1 MEEEDFIS
9 KSQRKRDST
18 ALQKLGAELVKLA
31 PEQLARIDMPEKLRE
46 AILECQRFSKH
57 EAVRR
62 QMQYIG
68 KLMRDLDAGPVAQ
81 QLAQLHAPSR
91 AQTAVFHRAEEWRAD
106 IMADPA
112 AIDRFAT
119 EFPEA
124 NPHRL
129 RSLAGKANEE
139 RAAEMPPKHFRELFH
154 LINKILQDHHAR
166 NQHE

>member
-18 ALQKLGAELVKLA
+18 ALQVLGAELVKLA
-31 PEQLARIDMPEKLRE
+31 PEQLARIDMPETLRE
-46 AILECQRFSKH
+46 AILECKRFSKH

-68 KLMRDLDAGPVAQ
+68 KLMRDLDAGPIAE

-91 AQTAVFHRAEEWRAD
+91 AQTAVFHRAEQWRTD
-106 IMADPA
+106 MLADPA
-112 AIDRFAT
+112 AIDRFVK

-139 RAAEMPPKHFRELFH
+139 RAAERPPKHFRELFH

-166 NQHE
+166 HHHE

>member
-18 ALQKLGAELVKLA
+18 ALQKLGAELVELA
-31 PEQLARIDMPEKLRE
+31 PEQLARIDMPENLRE
-46 AILECQRFSKH
+46 AILACKRFSKH

-68 KLMRDLDAGPVAQ
+68 KLMRDLDAGPIAQ

-91 AQTAVFHRAEEWRAD
+91 AQTAVFHRAEQWRTD
-106 IMADPA
+106 MLDDPA
-112 AIDRFAT
+112 AIDRFVK

-129 RSLAGKANEE
+129 RSLAGKAGEE
-139 RAAEMPPKHFRELFH
+139 RAAERPPKHFRELFH

-166 NQHE
+166 HKHE